1 MSSGGD
7 SISDA
12 PVNKVVDGQDHQL
25 SYITAGEANT
35 LVNQGGVPTMT
46 DSGVMAYPPGMGDP
60 NYDGSG
66 GGTYGGSGGNQ
77 PDNNPSN
84 GGDGD
89 NNRPDVGFQ
98 EALKDPYNTGNVD
111 AEDEYMSPDR
121 DHYNQT
127 QKDIKESISGLGD
140 NYQADW
146 SDLSKDQK
154 TEYQKNMNEVKGTT
168 DKNYSWYAGNEGTI
182 NNTFAENWKDAVV
195 TSPALKYSPTLRFLM
210 ASAKTV
216 KQNATTDY
224 GTGNY
229 GGTDF
234 TGAGS
239 GMPVDGG
246 GWLGKISSGQ
256 ASKDFIGT
264 PQGRDA
270 MNEIAPHAP
279 YMISGIT
286 KPTDSPAA
294 NWYANL
300 GTGST
305 NPGGFN
311 LATEYATAKAA
322 ISTKLQSRGPIGML
336 AVSDSPYYDWLKTNK
351 LDKGIL

>member
-1 MSSGGD
+1 MSGGGGGSGNSSGGND
-7 SISDA
+7 MEVSGYEAAMSNEKGISTNAESQTGSTSGYNGSDGGWAANNTA
-12 PVNKVVDGQDHQL
+12 PDTSTVG
-25 SYITAGEANT
+25 IAG
-35 LVNQGGVPTMT
+35 
-46 DSGVMAYPPGMGDP
+46 
-60 NYDGSG
+60 
-66 GGTYGGSGGNQ
+66 
-77 PDNNPSN
+77 
-84 GGDGD
+84 
-89 NNRPDVGFQ
+89 
-98 EALKDPYNTGNVD
+98 GNVD
-111 AEDEYMSPDR
+111 SEDEYDAPDR

-127 QKDIKESISGLGD
+127 QKEITEAITGKDGLGD

-146 SDLSKDQK
+146 SDLSKDQQK
-154 TEYQKNMNEVKGTT
+154 QYQLEMNKVKGTK
-168 DKNYSWYAGNEGTI
+168 DKNYSFYSGNEGTI

-195 TSPALKYSPTLRFLM
+195 TSPALKYSPTLRFL
-210 ASAKTV
+210 SAAGKTV
-216 KQNATTDY
+216 KQNATTSY
-224 GTGNY
+224 GTGDY
-229 GGTDF
+229 GSDPNEP
-234 TGAGS
+234 S
-239 GMPVDGG
+239 GMGQAVDQG

-256 ASKDFIGT
+256 ASQDFIGT

-322 ISTKLQSRGPIGML
+322 ISTKLQSKGPIGML
-336 AVSDSPYYDWLKTNK
+336 AVSDSPFYDWLKTNK

>member
-1 MSSGGD
+1 M
-7 SISDA
+7 
-12 PVNKVVDGQDHQL
+12 
-25 SYITAGEANT
+25 
-35 LVNQGGVPTMT
+35 
-46 DSGVMAYPPGMGDP
+46 
-60 NYDGSG
+60 SG
-66 GGTYGGSGGNQ
+66 GGGGSGNDSGGNDMEVSGMEAAYSNEVGISTNAESRTGSTAGYNGSDGGWAANDTS
-77 PDNNPSN
+77 PDTST
-84 GGDGD
+84 
-89 NNRPDVGFQ
+89 VGFATDQ
-98 EALKDPYNTGNVD
+98 GQGTVD
-111 AEDEYMSPDR
+111 SEDEYDAPDK

-127 QKDIKESISGLGD
+127 QKEIKQTITGLGD
-140 NYQADW
+140 NNQSDW
-146 SDLSKDQK
+146 SDLSKVQQ
-154 TEYQKNMNEVKGTT
+154 EQYQLEMNKVKGTEG
-168 DKNYSWYAGNEGTI
+168 KNYSFYSGNEGTI

-195 TSPALKYSPTLRFLM
+195 TSPALKYSPTLRFL
-210 ASAKTV
+210 SAAGKTV
-216 KQNATTDY
+216 KQNATTSY
-224 GTGNY
+224 GTGDY
-229 GGTDF
+229 GSDSNEP
-234 TGAGS
+234 S
-239 GMPVDGG
+239 GMGQAVDQG

-256 ASKDFIGT
+256 ASQDFIGT

-322 ISTKLQSRGPIGML
+322 ISTKLQSKGPIGML

>member
-1 MSSGGD
+1 M
-7 SISDA
+7 
-12 PVNKVVDGQDHQL
+12 
-25 SYITAGEANT
+25 
-35 LVNQGGVPTMT
+35 
-46 DSGVMAYPPGMGDP
+46 
-60 NYDGSG
+60 SG
-66 GGTYGGSGGNQ
+66 GGGGSGNNGGGDQQAAAKAAMTSQAAYTSSASPATAPQTNAGGN
-77 PDNNPSN
+77 DNNN
-84 GGDGD
+84 ND
-89 NNRPDVGFQ
+89 NYTQQSLQRY
-98 EALKDPYNTGNVD
+98 EASLEDYD
-111 AEDEYMSPDR
+111 APDR
-121 DHYNQT
+121 DHYKQT
-127 QKDIKESISGLGD
+127 QKEITQAITGKNGLGD
-140 NYQADW
+140 DYQADW
-146 SDLSKDQK
+146 SDLSKGQQ
-154 TEYQKNMNEVKGTT
+154 EQYQLEMNKVKGTEG
-168 DKNYSWYAGNEGTI
+168 KNYSFYAGNEGTI
-182 NNTFAENWKDAVV
+182 NNTFAENWKDSVV

-216 KQNATTDY
+216 KQNATTSY
-224 GTGNY
+224 GTGDY
-229 GGTDF
+229 GGP
-234 TGAGS
+234 
-239 GMPVDGG
+239 GMGDDG

-264 PQGRDA
+264 PQGREA

-322 ISTKLQSRGPIGML
+322 ISTKLQSKGPIGML

>member
-1 MSSGGD
+1 M
-7 SISDA
+7 
-12 PVNKVVDGQDHQL
+12 
-25 SYITAGEANT
+25 
-35 LVNQGGVPTMT
+35 
-46 DSGVMAYPPGMGDP
+46 
-60 NYDGSG
+60 SG
-66 GGTYGGSGGNQ
+66 GGGGSGNDSGGSDMQVSGMEAAYSNEAGISTNAESRTGSTAGYNGSDGGWAANDTS
-77 PDNNPSN
+77 PDTST
-84 GGDGD
+84 
-89 NNRPDVGFQ
+89 VGFATDQ
-98 EALKDPYNTGNVD
+98 GQGTVD
-111 AEDEYMSPDR
+111 SEDEYDAPDR

-127 QKDIKESISGLGD
+127 QKEITQAITGLGD
-140 NYQADW
+140 NNQSDW
-146 SDLSKDQK
+146 SDFSKVQQ
-154 TEYQKNMNEVKGTT
+154 EQYQLEMNKVKGTEG
-168 DKNYSWYAGNEGTI
+168 KNYSFYSGNEGTI

-195 TSPALKYSPTLRFLM
+195 TSPALKYSPTLRFL
-210 ASAKTV
+210 SAAGKTI
-216 KQNATTDY
+216 KQNATTSY
-224 GTGNY
+224 GTGDY
-229 GGTDF
+229 GGP
-234 TGAGS
+234 
-239 GMPVDGG
+239 GMGDDG

-256 ASKDFIGT
+256 ASQDFIGT

-322 ISTKLQSRGPIGML
+322 ISTKLQSKGPIGML

>member
-1 MSSGGD
+1 MGQ
-7 SISDA
+7 A
-12 PVNKVVDGQDHQL
+12 VDQ
-25 SYITAGEANT
+25 
-35 LVNQGGVPTMT
+35 
-46 DSGVMAYPPGMGDP
+46 
-60 NYDGSG
+60 
-66 GGTYGGSGGNQ
+66 
-77 PDNNPSN
+77 
-84 GGDGD
+84 
-89 NNRPDVGFQ
+89 
-98 EALKDPYNTGNVD
+98 
-111 AEDEYMSPDR
+111 
-121 DHYNQT
+121 
-127 QKDIKESISGLGD
+127 
-140 NYQADW
+140 
-146 SDLSKDQK
+146 
-154 TEYQKNMNEVKGTT
+154 
-168 DKNYSWYAGNEGTI
+168 
-182 NNTFAENWKDAVV
+182 
-195 TSPALKYSPTLRFLM
+195 
-210 ASAKTV
+210 
-216 KQNATTDY
+216 
-224 GTGNY
+224 
-229 GGTDF
+229 
-234 TGAGS
+234 
-239 GMPVDGG
+239 G

-264 PQGRDA
+264 PQGREA

>member
-1 MSSGGD
+1 M
-7 SISDA
+7 
-12 PVNKVVDGQDHQL
+12 
-25 SYITAGEANT
+25 
-35 LVNQGGVPTMT
+35 
-46 DSGVMAYPPGMGDP
+46 
-60 NYDGSG
+60 SG
-66 GGTYGGSGGNQ
+66 GGGSSSDGGGGDRQAAAKAAMTSQAAYSGNTNQGPAGGASAGGNYGGNQ
-77 PDNNPSN
+77 NPDQSY
-84 GGDGD
+84 GGD
-89 NNRPDVGFQ
+89 NNNNNNDNYTQQSLQRYEASLEDYDKPD
-98 EALKDPYNTGNVD
+98 KDY
-111 AEDEYMSPDR
+111 
-121 DHYNQT
+121 YNQT
-127 QKDIKESISGLGD
+127 QKEITEAITGKNGLGD

-146 SDLSKDQK
+146 SDLSKDQQ
-154 TEYQKNMNEVKGTT
+154 EQYQLEMNKVKGTEG
-168 DKNYSWYAGNEGTI
+168 KNYSFYAGNEGTI

-195 TSPALKYSPTLRFLM
+195 TSPSLSKSPTLRFLM

-216 KQNATTDY
+216 KQNATTSY
-224 GTGNY
+224 GTGDY
-229 GGTDF
+229 GGP
-234 TGAGS
+234 
-239 GMPVDGG
+239 GMGDDG

-256 ASKDFIGT
+256 ASQDFIGT

-300 GTGST
+300 GTTPT

-322 ISTKLQSRGPIGML
+322 ISTKLQSKGPIGML

>member
-1 MSSGGD
+1 M
-7 SISDA
+7 
-12 PVNKVVDGQDHQL
+12 
-25 SYITAGEANT
+25 
-35 LVNQGGVPTMT
+35 
-46 DSGVMAYPPGMGDP
+46 
-60 NYDGSG
+60 SG
-66 GGTYGGSGGNQ
+66 GGGGSGNDSGGNDMEVSGMEAALSNEKGISTNADSRTGSTAGYNGSDAGFASN
-77 PDNNPSN
+77 DNSYAGVTPSMSSINP
-84 GGDGD
+84 
-89 NNRPDVGFQ
+89 
-98 EALKDPYNTGNVD
+98 NTGKFESGGFTD
-111 AEDEYMSPDR
+111 SEDEYDAPDK

-127 QKDIKESISGLGD
+127 QKEITQAITGLGD

-146 SDLSKDQK
+146 SDLSKDQQK
-154 TEYQKNMNEVKGTT
+154 QYQVEMNKVKGTEG
-168 DKNYSWYAGNEGTI
+168 KNYSFYAGNEGTI

-195 TSPALKYSPTLRFLM
+195 TSPALKYSPTLRFLA
-210 ASAKTV
+210 ASGKTI
-216 KQNATTDY
+216 KQNATTSY
-224 GTGNY
+224 GTGDY
-229 GGTDF
+229 GSNPNE
-234 TGAGS
+234 AS
-239 GMPVDGG
+239 GMGQAVDQG
-246 GWLGKISSGQ
+246 GWLGKLSTGQ
-256 ASKDFIGT
+256 MSNDFIGT

-322 ISTKLQSRGPIGML
+322 ISTKLQNKGPVGML

>member
-1 MSSGGD
+1 M
-7 SISDA
+7 
-12 PVNKVVDGQDHQL
+12 
-25 SYITAGEANT
+25 
-35 LVNQGGVPTMT
+35 
-46 DSGVMAYPPGMGDP
+46 
-60 NYDGSG
+60 SG
-66 GGTYGGSGGNQ
+66 GGGGSGNDNGSSSNYADVEAGLATESINDYSVSEGGSGGDQEEYNSIMEQ
-77 PDNNPSN
+77 HGPSQNYN
-84 GGDGD
+84 GS
-89 NNRPDVGFQ
+89 
-98 EALKDPYNTGNVD
+98 VD
-111 AEDEYMSPDR
+111 AEDEYDAPDR

-127 QKDIKESISGLGD
+127 QKEITQAITGKDGLGD

-146 SDLSKDQK
+146 SDLSKDQQ
-154 TEYQKNMNEVKGTT
+154 EQYQLEMNKVKGTEG
-168 DKNYSWYAGNEGTI
+168 KNYSFYAGNEGTI

-195 TSPALKYSPTLRFLM
+195 TSPALSKSPTLRFLM

-216 KQNATTDY
+216 KQNATTSY
-224 GTGNY
+224 GTGDY
-229 GGTDF
+229 GSDPNE
-234 TGAGS
+234 AS
-239 GMPVDGG
+239 GMGQAVDKG

-256 ASKDFIGT
+256 ASQDFIGT

-322 ISTKLQSRGPIGML
+322 ISTKLQSKGPIGML

>member
-1 MSSGGD
+1 M
-7 SISDA
+7 
-12 PVNKVVDGQDHQL
+12 
-25 SYITAGEANT
+25 
-35 LVNQGGVPTMT
+35 
-46 DSGVMAYPPGMGDP
+46 
-60 NYDGSG
+60 SG
-66 GGTYGGSGGNQ
+66 GGGGSGNDSGGNDMEVSGMEAALSNEKGISTNADSRTGSTSGYTGSDGGWAANDTSYAGVT
-77 PDNNPSN
+77 PSMSSINP
-84 GGDGD
+84 
-89 NNRPDVGFQ
+89 
-98 EALKDPYNTGNVD
+98 NTGKFESGGFTD
-111 AEDEYMSPDR
+111 SEDEYDAPDR

-127 QKDIKESISGLGD
+127 QKEITQAITGLGD
-140 NYQADW
+140 NNQSDW
-146 SDLSKDQK
+146 SDLSKVQQ
-154 TEYQKNMNEVKGTT
+154 EQYQLEMNKVKGTEG
-168 DKNYSWYAGNEGTI
+168 KNYSFYGGNEGTI

-195 TSPALKYSPTLRFLM
+195 TSPALKYSPTLRFL
-210 ASAKTV
+210 SAAGKTV
-216 KQNATTDY
+216 KQNATTSY
-224 GTGNY
+224 GTGDY
-229 GGTDF
+229 GSDPNE
-234 TGAGS
+234 AS
-239 GMPVDGG
+239 GMGQAVDQG

-256 ASKDFIGT
+256 ASQDFIGT

-322 ISTKLQSRGPIGML
+322 ISTKLQSKGPIGML

>member
-1 MSSGGD
+1 M
-7 SISDA
+7 
-12 PVNKVVDGQDHQL
+12 
-25 SYITAGEANT
+25 
-35 LVNQGGVPTMT
+35 
-46 DSGVMAYPPGMGDP
+46 
-60 NYDGSG
+60 SG
-66 GGTYGGSGGNQ
+66 GGGGSG
-77 PDNNPSN
+77 N
-84 GGDGD
+84 GGNDMQVSGAEAAYSNEAGISTHSGSQTGSTSGYNGSDGGWAA
-89 NNRPDVGFQ
+89 NNTAPDTSTVGYATDTYQ
-98 EALKDPYNTGNVD
+98 GTVD
-111 AEDEYMSPDR
+111 SENEYDAPDR

-146 SDLSKDQK
+146 SDLSKDQQ

-168 DKNYSWYAGNEGTI
+168 NKNYSWYAGNEGTI

-195 TSPALKYSPTLRFLM
+195 TSPSLSKSPTLRFLM

-216 KQNATTDY
+216 KQNATTSY
-224 GTGNY
+224 GTGDY
-229 GGTDF
+229 GSDPNE
-234 TGAGS
+234 AS
-239 GMPVDGG
+239 GMGQAVDQG

-264 PQGRDA
+264 PQGREA

-322 ISTKLQSRGPIGML
+322 ISTKLQSKGPIGML

>member
-1 MSSGGD
+1 M
-7 SISDA
+7 
-12 PVNKVVDGQDHQL
+12 
-25 SYITAGEANT
+25 
-35 LVNQGGVPTMT
+35 
-46 DSGVMAYPPGMGDP
+46 
-60 NYDGSG
+60 SG
-66 GGTYGGSGGNQ
+66 GGGGSG
-77 PDNNPSN
+77 N
-84 GGDGD
+84 GGNDMQVSGAEAAYSNEAGISTHADSKTGAESTSGGSGD
-89 NNRPDVGFQ
+89 HRTTNYSPDTSTVGFATDTYQ
-98 EALKDPYNTGNVD
+98 GTVD
-111 AEDEYMSPDR
+111 SENEYDAPDR

-146 SDLSKDQK
+146 SDLSKDQQ

-168 DKNYSWYAGNEGTI
+168 GKNYSWYAGNKGTI

-195 TSPALKYSPTLRFLM
+195 TSPALKYSPTLRFLA

-216 KQNATTDY
+216 KQNATTSY
-224 GTGNY
+224 GTGDY
-229 GGTDF
+229 GSDPNE
-234 TGAGS
+234 AS
-239 GMPVDGG
+239 GMGQAVDQG

-256 ASKDFIGT
+256 ASQDFIGT
-264 PQGRDA
+264 PQGREA

-300 GTGST
+300 GTSST

-322 ISTKLQSRGPIGML
+322 ISTKLQNKGPIGML
-336 AVSDSPYYDWLKTNK
+336 AVSDSPFYDWLKTNK

>member
-1 MSSGGD
+1 M
-7 SISDA
+7 
-12 PVNKVVDGQDHQL
+12 
-25 SYITAGEANT
+25 
-35 LVNQGGVPTMT
+35 
-46 DSGVMAYPPGMGDP
+46 
-60 NYDGSG
+60 SG
-66 GGTYGGSGGNQ
+66 GGGGSGNGNGGSSGDSSVDAEENQ
-77 PDNNPSN
+77 PSYDSYSGAGPAGGQSSTGNYSSGTSNNGAPSGNFSNGNDNNTRENYSTT
-84 GGDGD
+84 G
-89 NNRPDVGFQ
+89 Q
-98 EALKDPYNTGNVD
+98 YANTPQNLGTVD

-127 QKDIKESISGLGD
+127 QKEITQAITGLGD
-140 NYQADW
+140 DYQADW
-146 SDLSKDQK
+146 SDLSKGQK
-154 TEYQKNMNEVKGTT
+154 EQYQLEMNKVKGTEG
-168 DKNYSWYAGNEGTI
+168 KNYSFYSGNEGTI

-195 TSPALKYSPTLRFLM
+195 TSPALKYSPTLRFL
-210 ASAKTV
+210 SAAGKTV
-216 KQNATTDY
+216 KQNATTSY
-224 GTGNY
+224 GTGDY
-229 GGTDF
+229 GSDPNE
-234 TGAGS
+234 AS
-239 GMPVDGG
+239 GMGQAVDQG

-256 ASKDFIGT
+256 ASQDFIGT

-322 ISTKLQSRGPIGML
+322 ISTKLQSKGPMGML

>member
-1 MSSGGD
+1 M
-7 SISDA
+7 
-12 PVNKVVDGQDHQL
+12 
-25 SYITAGEANT
+25 
-35 LVNQGGVPTMT
+35 
-46 DSGVMAYPPGMGDP
+46 
-60 NYDGSG
+60 SG
-66 GGTYGGSGGNQ
+66 GGGGSGNDGGNDMEVSGAEAAYSNEVGISTHSGSQ
-77 PDNNPSN
+77 TGYTGGNNYSGQDNEEQQAIDTYNSTPDTST
-84 GGDGD
+84 
-89 NNRPDVGFQ
+89 VGYATDTYQ
-98 EALKDPYNTGNVD
+98 GTVD
-111 AEDEYMSPDR
+111 SENEYDAPDR

-195 TSPALKYSPTLRFLM
+195 TSPALKYSPTLRFLA

-216 KQNATTDY
+216 KQNATTSY
-224 GTGNY
+224 GTGDY
-229 GGTDF
+229 GSDPNE
-234 TGAGS
+234 AS
-239 GMPVDGG
+239 GMGQAVDQG

-264 PQGRDA
+264 PQGREA

-300 GTGST
+300 GTTPSS
-305 NPGGFN
+305 PAGFN

-351 LDKGIL
+351 LDRGIL

>member
-1 MSSGGD
+1 M
-7 SISDA
+7 
-12 PVNKVVDGQDHQL
+12 
-25 SYITAGEANT
+25 
-35 LVNQGGVPTMT
+35 
-46 DSGVMAYPPGMGDP
+46 
-60 NYDGSG
+60 SG
-66 GGTYGGSGGNQ
+66 GGGGSGN
-77 PDNNPSN
+77 DN
-84 GGDGD
+84 GGGD
-89 NNRPDVGFQ
+89 
-98 EALKDPYNTGNVD
+98 TSVD
-111 AEDEYMSPDR
+111 AEENQPSYESYSGAGPAGGQSSTGNYSSGTSNNGAPSGNFSNGNDNNTRENYSTTGQYENTPQNLGTVDAENEYMSPDR

-127 QKDIKESISGLGD
+127 QKEITQAITGKKGLGD
-140 NYQADW
+140 DYQADW
-146 SDLSKDQK
+146 SDLSKGQQ
-154 TEYQKNMNEVKGTT
+154 EQYQLEMNKVKGTEG
-168 DKNYSWYAGNEGTI
+168 KNYSFYAGNEGTI

-195 TSPALKYSPTLRFLM
+195 TSPSLSKSPTLRFLM

-216 KQNATTDY
+216 KQNATTSY
-224 GTGNY
+224 GTGDY
-229 GGTDF
+229 GSDPNE
-234 TGAGS
+234 AS
-239 GMPVDGG
+239 GMGQAVDQG

-264 PQGRDA
+264 PQGREA

-300 GTGST
+300 GTTPSS
-305 NPGGFN
+305 PAGFN

>member
-1 MSSGGD
+1 M
-7 SISDA
+7 
-12 PVNKVVDGQDHQL
+12 
-25 SYITAGEANT
+25 
-35 LVNQGGVPTMT
+35 
-46 DSGVMAYPPGMGDP
+46 
-60 NYDGSG
+60 SG
-66 GGTYGGSGGNQ
+66 GGGGSGNDSGNQ
-77 PDNNPSN
+77 QAAAKQAMTTQAAYTSSASPATSPSPEFSGGGGQGNEAAKQAALTTYHSNLEDYDAPD
-84 GGDGD
+84 
-89 NNRPDVGFQ
+89 
-98 EALKDPYNTGNVD
+98 K
-111 AEDEYMSPDR
+111 

-127 QKDIKESISGLGD
+127 QKEITEAITGKKGLGD
-140 NYQADW
+140 DYQADW
-146 SDLSKDQK
+146 SDLSKGQQ
-154 TEYQKNMNEVKGTT
+154 EQYQLEMNKVKGTK
-168 DKNYSWYAGNEGTI
+168 DKNYSFYAGNEGTI

-195 TSPALKYSPTLRFLM
+195 TSPSLSKSPTLRFLM

-216 KQNATTDY
+216 KQNATTSY
-224 GTGNY
+224 GTGDY
-229 GGTDF
+229 
-234 TGAGS
+234 GAGELS
-239 GMPVDGG
+239 GGGSGTAVDKG

-264 PQGRDA
+264 PQGREA

-300 GTGST
+300 GKSNT

>member
-1 MSSGGD
+1 M
-7 SISDA
+7 
-12 PVNKVVDGQDHQL
+12 
-25 SYITAGEANT
+25 
-35 LVNQGGVPTMT
+35 
-46 DSGVMAYPPGMGDP
+46 
-60 NYDGSG
+60 SG
-66 GGTYGGSGGNQ
+66 GGGGSGNDSGGNDMEVSGMEAALSNEKGISTNADSRTGSTSGYTGSDGGWAANDTS
-77 PDNNPSN
+77 PDTST
-84 GGDGD
+84 
-89 NNRPDVGFQ
+89 VGYATDTYQ
-98 EALKDPYNTGNVD
+98 GTVD
-111 AEDEYMSPDR
+111 SEDEYDAPDR

-127 QKDIKESISGLGD
+127 QKEIKQTITGLGD
-140 NYQADW
+140 NNQSDW
-146 SDLSKDQK
+146 SDLSKVQQ
-154 TEYQKNMNEVKGTT
+154 EQYQLEMNKVKGTEG
-168 DKNYSWYAGNEGTI
+168 KNYSFYSGNEGTI

-195 TSPALKYSPTLRFLM
+195 TSPALKYSPTLRFL
-210 ASAKTV
+210 SAAGKTV
-216 KQNATTDY
+216 KQNATTSY
-224 GTGNY
+224 GTGDY
-229 GGTDF
+229 GSDPNEP
-234 TGAGS
+234 S
-239 GMPVDGG
+239 GMGQAVDQG

-256 ASKDFIGT
+256 ASQDFIGT

-322 ISTKLQSRGPIGML
+322 ISTKLQSKGPIGML

>member
-1 MSSGGD
+1 M
-7 SISDA
+7 
-12 PVNKVVDGQDHQL
+12 
-25 SYITAGEANT
+25 
-35 LVNQGGVPTMT
+35 
-46 DSGVMAYPPGMGDP
+46 
-60 NYDGSG
+60 SG
-66 GGTYGGSGGNQ
+66 GGGSNSDGGKDMQVSGYEAALSNEQGISTHAESQTGSTSGYEGSDAGWAANNTT
-77 PDNNPSN
+77 PDTSTVGIA
-84 GGDGD
+84 GG
-89 NNRPDVGFQ
+89 
-98 EALKDPYNTGNVD
+98 TVD
-111 AEDEYMSPDR
+111 SEDEYDAPDR

-146 SDLSKDQK
+146 SDLSKDQQ
-154 TEYQKNMNEVKGTT
+154 EQYQLEMNKVKGTK
-168 DKNYSWYAGNEGTI
+168 DKNYSFYAGNVGTI

-195 TSPALKYSPTLRFLM
+195 TSPSLSKSPTLRFLM

-216 KQNATTDY
+216 KQNATTSY
-224 GTGNY
+224 GTGDY
-229 GGTDF
+229 GSDPNE
-234 TGAGS
+234 AS
-239 GMPVDGG
+239 GMGQAVDQG

-256 ASKDFIGT
+256 ASQDFIGT

-300 GTGST
+300 GTTPS

>member
-1 MSSGGD
+1 M
-7 SISDA
+7 
-12 PVNKVVDGQDHQL
+12 
-25 SYITAGEANT
+25 
-35 LVNQGGVPTMT
+35 
-46 DSGVMAYPPGMGDP
+46 
-60 NYDGSG
+60 SG
-66 GGTYGGSGGNQ
+66 GGGGSG
-77 PDNNPSN
+77 N
-84 GGDGD
+84 GGNDMQVSGAEAAYSNEAGISTHSGSQTGSTSGYNGSDGAWAA
-89 NNRPDVGFQ
+89 NNTAPDTSTVGYATDTYQ
-98 EALKDPYNTGNVD
+98 GTVD
-111 AEDEYMSPDR
+111 SENEYDAPDR

-146 SDLSKDQK
+146 SDLSKDQQ

-168 DKNYSWYAGNEGTI
+168 NKNYSWYAGNEGTI
-182 NNTFAENWKDAVV
+182 NNTFSENWKDAVV
-195 TSPALKYSPTLRFLM
+195 TSPALKYSPTLRFLA

-216 KQNATTDY
+216 KQNATTSY
-224 GTGNY
+224 GTGDY
-229 GGTDF
+229 GSDPNE
-234 TGAGS
+234 AS
-239 GMPVDGG
+239 GMGQAVDQG

-264 PQGRDA
+264 PQGREA

-300 GTGST
+300 GTSST

-322 ISTKLQSRGPIGML
+322 ISTKLQNKGPIGML
-336 AVSDSPYYDWLKTNK
+336 AVSNSPFYDWLKTNK

>member
-1 MSSGGD
+1 
-7 SISDA
+7 
-12 PVNKVVDGQDHQL
+12 
-25 SYITAGEANT
+25 
-35 LVNQGGVPTMT
+35 
-46 DSGVMAYPPGMGDP
+46 
-60 NYDGSG
+60 
-66 GGTYGGSGGNQ
+66 
-77 PDNNPSN
+77 
-84 GGDGD
+84 
-89 NNRPDVGFQ
+89 
-98 EALKDPYNTGNVD
+98 
-111 AEDEYMSPDR
+111 
-121 DHYNQT
+121 
-127 QKDIKESISGLGD
+127 
-140 NYQADW
+140 
-146 SDLSKDQK
+146 
-154 TEYQKNMNEVKGTT
+154 MNEVKGTT
-168 DKNYSWYAGNEGTI
+168 GKNYSWYAGNEGTI
-182 NNTFAENWKDAVV
+182 NNTFAENWKDSVV

-216 KQNATTDY
+216 KQNATTSY
-224 GTGNY
+224 GTGDYGSNNLS
-229 GGTDF
+229 GGT
-234 TGAGS
+234 A
-239 GMPVDGG
+239 VDKG

-256 ASKDFIGT
+256 ASQDFIGT
-264 PQGRDA
+264 PQGREA

-322 ISTKLQSRGPIGML
+322 ISTKLQSKGPIGML

>member
-1 MSSGGD
+1 
-7 SISDA
+7 
-12 PVNKVVDGQDHQL
+12 
-25 SYITAGEANT
+25 
-35 LVNQGGVPTMT
+35 
-46 DSGVMAYPPGMGDP
+46 
-60 NYDGSG
+60 
-66 GGTYGGSGGNQ
+66 
-77 PDNNPSN
+77 
-84 GGDGD
+84 
-89 NNRPDVGFQ
+89 
-98 EALKDPYNTGNVD
+98 
-111 AEDEYMSPDR
+111 
-121 DHYNQT
+121 
-127 QKDIKESISGLGD
+127 
-140 NYQADW
+140 
-146 SDLSKDQK
+146 
-154 TEYQKNMNEVKGTT
+154 
-168 DKNYSWYAGNEGTI
+168 
-182 NNTFAENWKDAVV
+182 
-195 TSPALKYSPTLRFLM
+195 M

-216 KQNATTDY
+216 KQNATTSY
-224 GTGNY
+224 GTGDY
-229 GGTDF
+229 GGP
-234 TGAGS
+234 
-239 GMPVDGG
+239 GMGDDG

-264 PQGRDA
+264 PQGREA

-300 GTGST
+300 GTSST

>member
-1 MSSGGD
+1 M
-7 SISDA
+7 
-12 PVNKVVDGQDHQL
+12 
-25 SYITAGEANT
+25 
-35 LVNQGGVPTMT
+35 
-46 DSGVMAYPPGMGDP
+46 
-60 NYDGSG
+60 SG
-66 GGTYGGSGGNQ
+66 GGGSNSDGGKDMQVSGYEAALSNEQGISTHAESQTGSTSGYEGSDAGWAANNTTPDTSTVGYATDTYQG
-77 PDNNPSN
+77 
-84 GGDGD
+84 
-89 NNRPDVGFQ
+89 
-98 EALKDPYNTGNVD
+98 TVD
-111 AEDEYMSPDR
+111 SENEYDAPDR

-146 SDLSKDQK
+146 SDLSKDQQ
-154 TEYQKNMNEVKGTT
+154 EQYQLEMNKVKGTK
-168 DKNYSWYAGNEGTI
+168 DKNYSFYAGNVGTI

-195 TSPALKYSPTLRFLM
+195 TSPSLSKSPTLRFLM

-216 KQNATTDY
+216 KQNATTSY
-224 GTGNY
+224 GTGDY
-229 GGTDF
+229 GSDPNE
-234 TGAGS
+234 AS
-239 GMPVDGG
+239 GMGQAVDQG

-256 ASKDFIGT
+256 ASQDFIGT

-300 GTGST
+300 GTTPS

>member
-1 MSSGGD
+1 M
-7 SISDA
+7 
-12 PVNKVVDGQDHQL
+12 
-25 SYITAGEANT
+25 
-35 LVNQGGVPTMT
+35 
-46 DSGVMAYPPGMGDP
+46 
-60 NYDGSG
+60 SG
-66 GGTYGGSGGNQ
+66 GGGGSG
-77 PDNNPSN
+77 N
-84 GGDGD
+84 GGNDMQVSGAEAAYSNEAGISTHADSKTGAESTSGGSGD
-89 NNRPDVGFQ
+89 HRTTNYSPDTSTVGFATDQ
-98 EALKDPYNTGNVD
+98 GQGTVD
-111 AEDEYMSPDR
+111 SEDEYDAPDR

-146 SDLSKDQK
+146 SDLSKDQQ

-168 DKNYSWYAGNEGTI
+168 GKNYSWYAGNEGTI

-195 TSPALKYSPTLRFLM
+195 TSPALKYSPTLRFLA

-216 KQNATTDY
+216 KQNATTSY
-224 GTGNY
+224 GTGDY
-229 GGTDF
+229 GSDPNE
-234 TGAGS
+234 AS
-239 GMPVDGG
+239 GMGQAVDQG

-256 ASKDFIGT
+256 ASQDFIGT
-264 PQGRDA
+264 PQGREA

-300 GTGST
+300 GTSST

-322 ISTKLQSRGPIGML
+322 ISTKLQNKGPIGML
-336 AVSDSPYYDWLKTNK
+336 AVSDSPFYDWLKTNK

>member
-1 MSSGGD
+1 MSGAGGGAGNDSSGNDMEVSGYEAAM
-7 SISDA
+7 SNEKGISTNAESKTGSTSGYNGSDGGWAANNTA
-12 PVNKVVDGQDHQL
+12 PDTSTVG
-25 SYITAGEANT
+25 IAG
-35 LVNQGGVPTMT
+35 
-46 DSGVMAYPPGMGDP
+46 
-60 NYDGSG
+60 
-66 GGTYGGSGGNQ
+66 
-77 PDNNPSN
+77 
-84 GGDGD
+84 
-89 NNRPDVGFQ
+89 
-98 EALKDPYNTGNVD
+98 GNVD
-111 AEDEYMSPDR
+111 SENEYDAPDR

-127 QKDIKESISGLGD
+127 QKDIRSGIKDLNNTSDGNGND
-140 NYQADW
+140 LYQAEWTDM
-146 SDLSKDQK
+146 SKDQQ
-154 TEYQKNMNEVKGTT
+154 EQFQKNMNETYDTEG
-168 DKNYSWYAGNEGTI
+168 KNYSFYGGNTGPDGKGTI

-195 TSPALKYSPTLRFLM
+195 TSPALKYSPTLRFLA
-210 ASAKTV
+210 ASGKTI
-216 KQNATTDY
+216 KQNATTSY
-224 GTGNY
+224 GTGDY
-229 GGTDF
+229 GSNPNE
-234 TGAGS
+234 AS
-239 GMPVDGG
+239 GMGQAVDQG

-256 ASKDFIGT
+256 ASQDFIGT

-279 YMISGIT
+279 YIISGIT

-322 ISTKLQSRGPIGML
+322 ISTKLQNKGPVGML